1 MEVKQ
6 DRPPFV
12 NFEVRAEEDR
22 TASIEQGHYVAV
34 DMDYALI
41 TPAGS
46 RDCVERKVADWFTY
60 LDDQTRQG
68 RFPAEWL
75 NGFRHKY
82 EHWKKTQE
90 LPEDGTPIRTWNA
103 LSPAQCKMLLDLNVR
118 TVEDLA
124 AGNEE
129 LISRMGMGG
138 RQLRERAV
146 TWLATA
152 KDVGRTSEQL
162 IAERRRA
169 DDAEARIKVLEEA
182 VNMLKAQ
189 LPAPAAARPA
199 R

>member
-1 MEVKQ
+1 MEAKQ

-34 DMDYALI
+34 DVDYALI

-46 RDCVERKVADWFTY
+46 RDCVERKVSEWFAY
-60 LDDQTRQG
+60 LEEQVKSG
-68 RFPAEWL
+68 RFPREWL
-75 NGFRHKY
+75 DGFKHKY
-82 EHWKKTQE
+82 KHWKETQE
-90 LPEDGTPIRTWNA
+90 LPVDGTPIKTWNA

-146 TWLATA
+146 AWLATA
-152 KDVGRTSEQL
+152 KDVGRSSEQL
-162 IAERRRA
+162 AAAVRRA
-169 DDAEARIKVLEEA
+169 EDAEARIKQLEEA
-182 VNMLKAQ
+182 VTLLKAQ
-189 LPAPAAARPA
+189 IPAQRARAA
-199 R
+199 

>member
-1 MEVKQ
+1 MEAKQ

-34 DMDYALI
+34 DVDYALI

-46 RDCVERKVADWFTY
+46 RDCVERKVSEWFTY
-60 LDDQTRQG
+60 LEEQVKGG
-68 RFPAEWL
+68 RFPQAWL
-75 NGFRHKY
+75 EGFKHKY
-82 EHWKKTQE
+82 KHWKETQE
-90 LPEDGTPIRTWNA
+90 LPVDGTPIKTWNA

-138 RQLRERAV
+138 RQLRERAAA
-146 TWLATA
+146 WLATA
-152 KDVGRTSEQL
+152 KDVGRSSEQL
-162 IAERRRA
+162 AAAVRRA
-169 DDAEARIKVLEEA
+169 EDAEARIKQLEEA
-182 VNMLKAQ
+182 VALLKAQ
-189 LPAPAAARPA
+189 IPAQRARAA
-199 R
+199 